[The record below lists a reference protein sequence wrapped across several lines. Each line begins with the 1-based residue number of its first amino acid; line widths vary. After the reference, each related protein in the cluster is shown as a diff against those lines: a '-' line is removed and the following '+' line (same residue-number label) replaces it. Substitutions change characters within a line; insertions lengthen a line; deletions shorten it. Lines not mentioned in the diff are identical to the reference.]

1 MTHDYPLTDSEKQF
15 YLKKGK
21 PIRFPPAAPE
31 SSSEQVNRTI
41 QAAWLEKLA
50 QYPDRVASAPI
61 HIENAIIEG
70 DLDLTHTT
78 FQYQVVITNS
88 EFIND
93 VDFSF
98 SLFKREAI
106 FSGSTFHRQA
116 NFRAVSASYDF
127 LIKSARITDGDF
139 TGLRVGRS
147 LNAEDAIFGAEDS
160 NRVDFVALKAGLARF
175 HRAQFHC
182 KTYFTAAEIDLQFQF
197 QGAQFKGDAGFS
209 FIKVGGYVD
218 FRPASAAAS
227 SEQSLHVQF
236 TGELSFRHAVIGGQL
251 MCNKAVF
258 KQLADFEST
267 IFEQRLFFLGVTF
280 EQDVVFW
287 GAQMR
292 GGATFNGATF
302 VQSAYFNY
310 ISAKGAI
317 EFSTNDQEE
326 GDLGVCFRG
335 KTYFTRSVIQ
345 GDADFTGVRFEQEVD
360 FRHIQIE
367 GTAYFNPEQKRTDDG
382 SVCFIKKAD
391 FRWAKFGSYINFQ
404 SVQFLESAYFDRV
417 VVQDDAYFDRLGLQ
431 KQTLFGGTAR
441 FVGSQFLGA
450 VSFNGAQFETEAL
463 FDYMRVEGKADFG
476 PSQGI
481 EKPAQPVCFKG
492 RADFKGAKFRRSVSF
507 KDAVFDH
514 PADFS
519 SAAAEETADLTGA
532 VFEKTVVLTDAYLR
546 NARFREQLI
555 ENSPPGENNSQFRKD
570 VILHGFTY
578 QRISVAWKE
587 LLQLSS
593 PYVRQPYIQLETTLR
608 STGDSKGANAV
619 YHARRRHE
627 RQELWKTN
635 KPRAVFDSIYD
646 LIAGYG
652 VKPMRL
658 LFATFLVLTVGTLI
672 FRSSNAALEKG
683 AKAQGGSAF
692 GLSLT
697 GAIGMSVHQF
707 LPVEVPS
714 GNQLEPSGENIE
726 LFQRMGI
733 PLTFRT
739 YATLHH
745 LAGFILVPLGI
756 AALAGLLH
764 RRQKD

>member
-1 MTHDYPLTDSEKQF
+1 MTYDYPLTDAEKQL
-15 YLKKGK
+15 YLKQGK
-21 PIRFPPAAPE
+21 RLRFPPAAPE
-31 SSSEQVNRTI
+31 ISSEQVSRTI
-41 QAAWLEKLA
+41 QAAWLEELA

-61 HIENAIIEG
+61 YIDNAIIEG
-70 DLDLTHTT
+70 DLDLTYAT

-88 EFIND
+88 EFTD
-93 VDFSF
+93 KVDFSF
-98 SLFKREAI
+98 SLFKREAN
-106 FSGSTFHRQA
+106 FSGSTFGRQVR
-116 NFRAVSASYDF
+116 FRAVSTSYDF
-127 LIKSARITDGDF
+127 LIQSARIIDGYF
-139 TGLRVGRS
+139 IGLRVGRA
-147 LNAEDAIFGAEDS
+147 LYAEDTIFEVRDS
-160 NRVDFVALKAGLARF
+160 DRVEFVSLKAGLARF
-175 HRAQFHC
+175 HRAQFRC

-197 QGAQFKGDAGFS
+197 QGAQFEDDAVFS
-209 FIKVGGYVD
+209 FIRVGGYAD
-218 FRPASAAAS
+218 FRPASATAS
-227 SEQSLHVQF
+227 GEQNIPVRF
-236 TGELSFRHAVIGGQL
+236 NGELNFGHAVIGGQF

-258 KQLADFEST
+258 ERLANFEST
-267 IFEQRLFFLGVTF
+267 IFEERVFFWAVTF
-280 EQDVVFW
+280 KQDAMFW

-345 GDADFTGVRFEQEVD
+345 GDADFTGVRFEKDVD

-367 GTAYFNPEQKRTDDG
+367 GAAYFNPEQKRTDNG
-382 SVCFIKKAD
+382 SVCFVKKAD

-404 SVQFLESAYFDRV
+404 SVQFLESAYFDRM
-417 VVQDDAYFDRLGLQ
+417 VVQDDAYFDRMGLQ
-431 KQTLFGGTAR
+431 KRTLFGGTAR

-450 VSFNGAQFETEAL
+450 VCFNGAQFDMEAL
-463 FDYMRVEGKADFG
+463 FDYVRVEGKTDFG

-492 RADFKGAKFRRSVSF
+492 RADFKGAKFQRSVSF

-519 SAAAEETADLTGA
+519 SAVAEETADLTGA
-532 VFEKTVVLTDAYLR
+532 VFKQTVVLTDASFR

-555 ENSPPGENNSQFRKD
+555 ENTPPGENKSQFRKD

-578 QRISVAWKE
+578 HRISVAWKE

-593 PYVRQPYIQLETTLR
+593 PYVRQPYTQLETTLR

-627 RQELWKTN
+627 RRELWKTN
-635 KPRAVFDSIYD
+635 KLRAMLDSLYD

-652 VKPMRL
+652 VKPARL
-658 LFATFLVLTVGTLI
+658 LVATFLVLTVGTLV
-672 FRSSNAALEKG
+672 FKSSNAALEKD
-683 AKAQGGSAF
+683 AKAQGRSAF
-692 GLSLT
+692 GLCWSD
-697 GAIGMSVHQF
+697 AIGMSVHQF

-714 GNQLEPSGENIE
+714 GNQLEPSGENIG
-726 LFQRMGI
+726 LFQRLGV

-745 LAGFILVPLGI
+745 LTGFILIPLGI
-756 AALAGLLH
+756 AALTGLLH
-764 RRQKD
+764 RKPRD